1 MMTRKFGKILAG
13 RIIKFLMTTCFL
25 GGAWLI
31 SHNVFALPE
40 SEKYQAEVGEF
51 SSTPT
56 LARFMDVLL
65 LMGILTCFFISVK
78 VKSFLRDGEL
88 ASGWTLFSLSFV
100 LLFSA
105 QLLSLLI
112 TFNLLNISVSI
123 ISVIRLLSIFTLAS
137 GIYFMKKVL
146 S

>member
-1 MMTRKFGKILAG
+1 MMTRIFGKILTG
-13 RIIKFLMTTCFL
+13 RIIKILMTACYL
-25 GGAWLI
+25 GGVWLI
-31 SHNVFALPE
+31 SHTVFALPE
-40 SEKYQAEVGEF
+40 SGKYQAEVGDL

-100 LLFSA
+100 LLFAA
-105 QLLSLLI
+105 QLLSLSI

>member
-1 MMTRKFGKILAG
+1 MTKKLDKILTG
-13 RIIKFLMTTCFL
+13 RAIKILMAICCL
-25 GGAWLI
+25 GMVWLI
-31 SHNVFALPE
+31 NHNVFARTE
-40 SEKYQAEVGEF
+40 SDKYQAEVGEF

-56 LARFMDVLL
+56 LARFTDVLL
-65 LMGILTCFFISVK
+65 LMGILTCFFISLK

-100 LLFSA
+100 LLFAA
-105 QLLSLLI
+105 QLLSLSV

-123 ISVIRLLSIFTLAS
+123 ISVIRLLSIFSLAS